1 MPLPHGKPEVG
12 RVLTFGKVTSGYN
25 KSQTI
30 EMDNLKQKD
39 SYFCHH
45 FSQILGDI
53 SYYLTVNYSHTQ
65 ITKLINHPHYHFE
78 PRFQLSR
85 SDQKA
90 PIC

>member
-1 MPLPHGKPEVG
+1 MENQRSAVYWLLEKLH
-12 RVLTFGKVTSGYN
+12 LATISA
-25 KSQTI
+25 QTI
-30 EMDNLKQKD
+30 KMDNLKQKD

-53 SYYLTVNYSHTQ
+53 FYYLAVNYSHTQ
-65 ITKLINHPHYHFE
+65 ITKLFNHPHYHFE